1 MEQRILRRTAGP
13 LALLAAAL
21 SLSACGTAPAPDM
34 ASVSGTAIYR
44 ERIALPPAAVFEA
57 RIEDVSRADAA
68 ATVIASSRLEPAGN
82 PPFRFTIHYAPT
94 SIRPQGRYVIRT
106 RVVLGEE
113 LMFTSDTATPLPPAG
128 ADLPGEILMVRAQ
141 PAVAPAAPAATAR
154 PGELRGMY
162 SYMADAGLFTDC
174 ASGERLPVVQEG
186 DNAALEAAYSAARS
200 GPAEPLL
207 ATVVG
212 RIETR
217 APMEGPPRPM
227 LIVEQFISVAPGQ
240 CGNRST
246 ATLENTYW
254 KLVQVGGQPVTLA
267 ENQREPYFVLHSAD
281 HRVAGYAGCNR
292 MTGGYA
298 LDGGRLSFTQMA
310 GTMMACAQGMDV
322 EQAFHQALT
331 RVAGWRIDG
340 EALELTDAAGG
351 TLAMFESRYL
361 R

>member
-1 MEQRILRRTAGP
+1 MELQILRCTAGM
-13 LALLAAAL
+13 LTALAAAL
-21 SLSACGTAPAPDM
+21 SLSACSTASAPGM
-34 ASVSGTAIYR
+34 ASVSGTATYR
-44 ERIALPPAAVFEA
+44 ERIALPPDASFEA
-57 RIEDVSRADAA
+57 RIEDVSRADTA
-68 ATVIASSRLEPAGN
+68 ATVIASTRIESPGN
-82 PPFRFTIHYAPT
+82 PPFRFTIDYDPGKLA
-94 SIRPQGRYVIRT
+94 PQGRYAVRA
-106 RVVLGEE
+106 RVLLGDQ
-113 LMFTSDTATPLPPAG
+113 LMFTSDTYTPLPPAG
-128 ADLPGEILMVRAQ
+128 TDLPGEILMVRAR
-141 PAVAPAAPAATAR
+141 PAAAPAAPAAAAR
-154 PGELRGMY
+154 PAELRGMY

-186 DNAALEAAYSAARS
+186 DNAALEAAYSAARG

-227 LIVEQFISVAPGQ
+227 LVVEQFISVAPGS
-240 CGNRST
+240 CASRST

-267 ENQREPYFVLHSAD
+267 ENQREPYFVLHAAD

-322 EQAFHQALT
+322 EQAFHAALT